1 VSSDDDD
8 DDDDGDVDAGM
19 DLGELARVRG
29 LGLTPAHVCAGTG
42 AHPGHFCARIRAGC
56 PAGQENGAGPP
67 AAGAPQRR
75 LPAPSSPG
83 ADVGGMSPVLVQ
95 MWAGAR
101 KSGPVPIQML
111 HGRTRFQCR
120 CGQCEPRSVPLQM

>member
-1 VSSDDDD
+1 MSSDDDD
-8 DDDDGDVDAGM
+8 DDDDDDAGM

-29 LGLTPAHVCAGTG
+29 LGLPPAPHVCAGTG

-56 PAGQENGAGPP
+56 TAGQENGAGPP

-83 ADVGGMSPVLVQ
+83 ADVGRVSPVPAQ
-95 MWAGAR
+95 MWAG
-101 KSGPVPIQML
+101 
-111 HGRTRFQCR
+111 
-120 CGQCEPRSVPLQM
+120 